1 MKLQELDGLLKL
13 NKLALTEDEQNAVL
27 EVFDNMENEEQLMRS
42 VNTDNIDIMVH
53 VMPMTNVFREDVRVQ
68 PFSRE
73 SLLAGAPEH
82 SEDSWEVPRL
92 VK

>member
-27 EVFDNMENEEQLMRS
+27 AVFDNMENEEQLMRS